1 MVLQNM
7 IPISLTPFDQDG
19 ALDPASIPTLTQFYR
34 QSGASAIIVLGIMGE
49 AHALSDQEREQVIH
63 YYVEASGTLPV
74 IATVSAPA
82 TEVAVERARR
92 AQQLGASALMVAPPA
107 GVQDPALLRRHF
119 ERVAAATDLPWVLQD
134 EPVTT
139 GVRLSVDFIR
149 LLSESVPTLQ
159 AIKVEEVPTASK
171 SAAIHRMLPGLKIFG
186 GLGGLYLL
194 EELVHGASGS
204 MTGFSYPDILEAVIT
219 RYQAHGIEAA
229 RPLFYQYL
237 PLIRYEAQLGVKGI
251 AIRKALFYRRGLISA
266 PTVRAPSAPADPVI
280 TDDLLD
286 LVSALGLPLGPEE
299 RPV

>member
-1 MVLQNM
+1 M

-19 ALDPASIPTLTQFYR
+19 ALDPASIPTLTHFYR
-34 QSGASAIIVLGIMGE
+34 QSGAAAVIVLGIMGE
-49 AHALSDQEREQVIH
+49 AHALSDQERELVIQ
-63 YYVEASGTLPV
+63 YYVEAAGSLPV

-92 AQQLGASALMVAPPA
+92 AQQLGARALMVAPPD
-107 GVQDPALLRRHF
+107 GVQDPSLLKRHF
-119 ERVAAATDLPWVLQD
+119 ERVAKATDLPWVLQD

-139 GVRLSVDFIR
+139 GVRLTVDFIGM
-149 LLSESVPTLQ
+149 LAETLPTLQ
-159 AIKVEEVPTASK
+159 AVKVEEVPTPSK
-171 SAAIHRMLPGLKIFG
+171 TAAIHAARPDLKIFG

-204 MTGFSYPDILEAVIT
+204 MTGFSYPDILDTVIK
-219 RYQAHGIEAA
+219 RYQTDGVEAA

-251 AIRKALFYRRGLISA
+251 AIRKALFHRRGLISA

-280 TDDLLD
+280 ADDLVD
-286 LVSALGLPLGPEE
+286 LVRALGLRLGPTEGA
-299 RPV
+299 V